1 MMSAGEITHFGPR
14 TFVEGD
20 PIAASGTIASPSG
33 GMISFDGNLDF
44 AAADVTMPI
53 SSFEDLV
60 FTGDTLVLEST
71 TAPGTGSASIETDSV
86 LFGKSLTVQS
96 RLESGDMFETDAGV
110 VITPSATNP
119 VAALASLPVP
129 SAAEIADTLWL
140 LSSDANRVNV
150 GASGY
155 VKEGEISTVPVTG
168 SITFT
173 DVDIHFSVS
182 SSSAVELLNVQPGKT
197 VLQMLTPMVLT
208 GAVLGFT
215 NVVLNTGLTT
225 PANFRPTSEIRKMII
240 VTGNPSAY
248 MFIRITNIGTVVMH
262 KPDNG
267 PFLVGE
273 NVTIPP
279 FAIGYISPP

>member
-1 MMSAGEITHFGPR
+1 MLSTGEITHFGPR

-20 PIAASGTIASPSG
+20 PIVASGTIASPSG
-33 GMISFDGNLDF
+33 GVIGFDGDLDF
-44 AAADVTMPI
+44 AAANIIMPM
-53 SSFEDLV
+53 SLEDLV

-71 TAPGTGSASIETDSV
+71 TVPGTGSASIETDNV
-86 LFGKSLTVQS
+86 FFEKSLTVQS
-96 RLESGDMFETDAGV
+96 RLKSGDMFEPDAGV

-155 VKEGEISTVPVTG
+155 VKEGEISTIPVTG
-168 SITFT
+168 SMTFT
-173 DVDIHFSVS
+173 DVDGNFTGS
-182 SSSAVELLNVQPGKT
+182 SGGAVEFLSVRPGKS
-197 VLQMLTPMVLT
+197 VLQMITPMVLT
-208 GAVLGFT
+208 NAVVGGFDYVLLGT
-215 NVVLNTGLTT
+215 L
-225 PANFRPTSEIRKMII
+225 PAAWWPTSVINKEIV
-240 VTGNPSAY
+240 VTGNPSDY
-248 MFIRITNIGTVVMH
+248 MSINITTAGVVSAI
-262 KPDNG
+262 KPYSG
-267 PFLVGE
+267 VFLAGE